1 MATFYKFNPESK
13 VFIGSIDAEVQPENS
28 TTVSPHPITPKT
40 RTVWIEEQSRWLE
53 IAQPD
58 GRVGFVQAIP
68 SIVSMRQARLALLQ
82 AGLLQQVESSLS
94 SITDETQ
101 RLAAQIEWEYA
112 TEVKRSS
119 PLVQAISSSMG
130 LTAQQ
135 LDALFI
141 QAATL

>member
-1 MATFYKFNPESK
+1 MSEFFRYNPQSRIFAGDVEA
-13 VFIGSIDAEVQPENS
+13 DEQPENT

-40 RTVWIEEQSRWLE
+40 FAVWAEDRWVEVAL
-53 IAQPD
+53 PD
-58 GRVGFVQAIP
+58 GSIDFIP
-68 SIVSMRQARLALLQ
+68 AVPTLVSMRQARLALLQ

-112 TEVKRSS
+112 TEVKRDS